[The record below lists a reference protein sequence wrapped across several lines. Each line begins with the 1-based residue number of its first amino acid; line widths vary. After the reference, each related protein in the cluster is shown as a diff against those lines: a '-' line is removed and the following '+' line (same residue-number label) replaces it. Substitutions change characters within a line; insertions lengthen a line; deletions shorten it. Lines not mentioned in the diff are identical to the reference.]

1 MAVMSIVDGRVDR
14 HPLAYLVTLDVFA
27 DFDNRCADFVAHD
40 LRQAAA
46 GVAIDCFR
54 WVGG

>member
-40 LRQAAA
+40 LRQATTC
-46 GVAIDCFR
+46 VAIDCFR